1 MDLLWPEVP
10 QPGHISRPKDN
21 PALHLADSG
30 HSCDP
35 SMSVVNEWAGPLEVD
50 LFMDGSESF
59 RGRTHPKGQQS
70 WTLKFSSV
78 TKLPLLSKAHGLWGL
93 FLCFILQSGVPGTWV
108 NTRLGVRTRY
118 RLQAEKKILWK
129 LLKVFLFF
137 KINFIF
143 FLNFTIL
150 YWFCHISKWIRHR
163 HIRVPH
169 PEPSSLLPPP

>member
-93 FLCFILQSGVPGTWV
+93 FLCFILQCLGLHKRQPEFPVGTRESRR
-108 NTRLGVRTRY
+108 NSRKTT
-118 RLQAEKKILWK
+118 
-129 LLKVFLFF
+129 
-137 KINFIF
+137 
-143 FLNFTIL
+143 
-150 YWFCHISKWIRHR
+150 
-163 HIRVPH
+163 
-169 PEPSSLLPPP
+169 

>member
-1 MDLLWPEVP
+1 MGLHFLLQGIFPTHVSYMCEWHLIQLCPNSGKAMRSFSPTVNP
-10 QPGHISRPKDN
+10 SPTDISRPKDN

-118 RLQAEKKILWK
+118 RLQAEKKIL
-129 LLKVFLFF
+129 
-137 KINFIF
+137 
-143 FLNFTIL
+143 
-150 YWFCHISKWIRHR
+150 
-163 HIRVPH
+163 
-169 PEPSSLLPPP
+169 